1 MQHIKVSRL
10 SILPKFFRSTKSENV
25 QLEDS
30 QYIENLQVI
39 AKIFEEKLPNYQ
51 FALSKISEL
60 SKPENM
66 KIYYIGTKVKNHA
79 NGLKNIYDINGNKL
93 VDLNDKEEL
102 TLFKHHPK
110 HASIKGHRG
119 IMIVLPTFLIKIPI
133 IKDTT
138 YDFYTYIRDV
148 VIRKDR

>member
-25 QLEDS
+25 QLENS

-51 FALSKISEL
+51 FALSKISDL

-102 TLFKHHPK
+102 TLFKHLD
-110 HASIKGHRG
+110 SDYYYYD
-119 IMIVLPTFLIKIPI
+119 VLDQDKKYEEITEGLFFCVNACKNLESLEQFVKQY
-133 IKDTT
+133 K
-138 YDFYTYIRDV
+138 
-148 VIRKDR
+148 K